1 MSAQAAPVTDQSLP
15 RLLLGVGDH
24 PTAQLECHLDLHG
37 QLPDLRRLAPTQ
49 LVELV
54 ESAGLR
60 GHGGASFPV
69 ALKLRA
75 VASRGGRKIVLANGA
90 EGEPASKKDRVLLR
104 ELPHLVLDGIAVAA
118 AAVGA
123 GEAVIAVPEAD
134 ERSIRS
140 LERAIA
146 QRRERRLR
154 EPRMSLFQTPRR
166 YIAGQESALI
176 NLVNTGSALPTFG
189 QRPFER
195 GVRDQPTLV
204 QNVETLAHL
213 ALIVRHGPQWF
224 RALGT
229 PGDPGSALVT
239 LSGAVEA
246 PGVYE
251 IAHGTPLT
259 DLLESAGADRQLSA
273 VLVGG
278 YFGAWVPAAQV
289 PRLLLAREELASY
302 EASLGAGVIVVLGAS
317 ACAVAEI
324 ARVADY
330 FAAEGAGQCGP
341 CVNGLAAIA
350 DTVQRISSGTA
361 PDGAQRDLERW
372 CSELPRRG
380 ACGHPDGAV
389 RFISSALRVFAEELD
404 DHARHGRCERCAN
417 APVLPTP
424 AWQPYAAAA

>member
-1 MSAQAAPVTDQSLP
+1 MTPSRAPITGESLP
-15 RLLLGVGDH
+15 RLLLGVSEH

-37 QLPDLRRLAPTQ
+37 PLPDLRRLAPTQ

-60 GHGGASFPV
+60 GHGGATFPV

-75 VASRGGRKIVLANGA
+75 VASRRGSKIVLANGA

-104 ELPHLVLDGIAVAA
+104 ELPHLVLDGIAVAG

-146 QRRERRLR
+146 QRRERGLR
-154 EPRMSLFQTPRR
+154 EPRLSLFQTPRR

-176 NLVNTGSALPTFG
+176 NLVNAGSALPTFG

-195 GVRDQPTLV
+195 GVRDHPTLV

-213 ALIVRHGPQWF
+213 ALIARHGPEWF

-229 PGDPGSALVT
+229 AEDPGSALVT
-239 LSGAVEA
+239 LSGAIEA

-251 IAHGTPLT
+251 IAHGTPLAG
-259 DLLESAGADRQLSA
+259 LLETAGADRQISA
-273 VLVGG
+273 VLIGG
-278 YFGAWVPAAQV
+278 YFGGWVPAAQV
-289 PRLLLAREELASY
+289 PRLLLARAELASY
-302 EASLGAGVIVVLGAS
+302 EASLGAGVIVVLGAG
-317 ACAVAEI
+317 ACAVAES

-341 CVNGLAAIA
+341 CVNGLGAIA
-350 DTVQRISSGTA
+350 DTVQRISTGSA
-361 PDGAQRDLERW
+361 PAGAQRELERW
-372 CSELPRRG
+372 CSELPGRG

-389 RFISSALRVFAEELD
+389 RFISSALRVFAEEFG

-417 APVLPTP
+417 TPVLPTP
-424 AWQPYAAAA
+424 TWHPYAAAA